1 MLANV
6 NKPSDAN
13 VCHANDSYKVKS
25 MRKKRSARSQKP
37 CNNETQF
44 PTVRGVLG
52 LYKFRP
58 KLVDNAKKL
67 AKNGVTSDCLQIWL
81 TGS

>member
-25 MRKKRSARSQKP
+25 MRKNRSASKAL
-37 CNNETQF
+37 
-44 PTVRGVLG
+44 VLT
-52 LYKFRP
+52 LKIS
-58 KLVDNAKKL
+58 K
-67 AKNGVTSDCLQIWL
+67 TLQQRHKISNSAGCPRTL
-81 TGS
+81 

>member
-25 MRKKRSARSQKP
+25 MRKKALLARHLFS
-37 CNNETQF
+37 
-44 PTVRGVLG
+44 L
-52 LYKFRP
+52 
-58 KLVDNAKKL
+58 
-67 AKNGVTSDCLQIWL
+67 
-81 TGS
+81 

>member
-25 MRKKRSARSQKP
+25 MRKKRSASKAL
-37 CNNETQF
+37 
-44 PTVRGVLG
+44 VLT
-52 LYKFRP
+52 LKIS
-58 KLVDNAKKL
+58 K
-67 AKNGVTSDCLQIWL
+67 TLQQRNTISNSAVCPRTL
-81 TGS
+81 